1 MLIIRN
7 EQMNILSRHML
18 HNFEEEMLA
27 YLKTLKDLPEREMRG
42 MVETAIKEALVF
54 GITLEDDVRRYLEC
68 HAEYGSDFSIE
79 EGFDSYSYEQDCA
92 AAYGAKNN
100 GNARL

>member
-27 YLKTLKDLPEREMRG
+27 YLKTLRNLPEREMRG

-68 HAEYGSDFSIE
+68 HAEYGSDFS
-79 EGFDSYSYEQDCA
+79 
-92 AAYGAKNN
+92 
-100 GNARL
+100 RLRGVRFLQL